1 MTTRSLGGAWTL
13 RLCATG
19 ETVPGRVPGSVY
31 SDLLRNEKMADPF
44 YRDNEDAALALM
56 ENDYEYERSFCVTR
70 EELAQEKLLLR
81 CEGID
86 TLAHVYVNEEPVALV
101 DNMHRTWEFNIKK
114 FLGEGENRLRI
125 HLYSPVRA
133 IRERYAAARA
143 DGAEDAMQGFATLRK
158 AHCMFG
164 WDWGPRLPDAGVWR
178 EISLVGC
185 SVARLGDVY
194 VAQRHINGSV
204 VLDFAVTVHRFSDPA
219 AGLRTEVEL
228 KDPDGQVL
236 YAGPDD
242 CLTVETPRLWWPRGY
257 GEQPLYTAAVRLY
270 DGGLLLDA
278 WEKRIGLRSMTV
290 AVEKDQWGE
299 SFAQQV
305 NGVKMFAMGA
315 DYIPEDNLLPRLSE
329 ARTRRLLAQCAAA
342 NMNTVRVWGGG
353 HYPPDYFYDLCDE
366 LGLVVWQDLMFAC
379 AVYNLTPAF
388 EETVTAEVRD
398 NVRRIRHHA
407 CLGLWCGNNEMEQYV
422 KEGQW
427 VSSERQRADYIKMY
441 EYLFPKLLAQ
451 YDPQAFYWPSS
462 PSSGGSFDA
471 PTDPARGDVHDWEVW
486 HGGKPFSA
494 YRRHCYR
501 YVSEFGFQ
509 SFPSEK
515 TIEAFTLPAERN
527 IFSYIMERHQRNSS
541 ANAKILS
548 YLGENYL
555 YPLCFGDVVYASQL
569 LQAEAIRTGVEHW
582 RRNRGRCMGAIYWQL
597 NDCWPAASWSSI
609 DYYGRWKA
617 LHYAARRFFAPVL
630 LSCEEQG
637 AVQQLP
643 NVNAEEKRVRKTAR
657 LNVANETM
665 ARVCGTVEWELRD
678 AAARVLQHGQTPVQ
692 VLPLESQWLPELD
705 FSAADTNCH
714 YLSYRLR
721 GEAGVVSE
729 GTVLFCPPKHFRFQD
744 PQLSFAVRG
753 DEITV
758 TAGAY
763 ARAVRIANEND
774 DLICSD
780 NYFDLNGGQTV
791 VKVLSGRPQGIT
803 LKSVY
808 DIGRTPGKEGE
819 P

>member
-56 ENDYEYERSFCVTR
+56 EDDYEYERSFCVTR

-143 DGAEDAMQGFATLRK
+143 DGAGDAMQGFATLRK

-257 GEQPLYTAAVRLY
+257 GAQPLYTAAVRLY

-705 FSAADTNCH
+705 FSAADTYGN

-721 GEAGVVSE
+721 GGAGVVSE

-774 DLICSD
+774 DLLCSD